1 MSLLALAMLSL
12 HVGTLLGT
20 SAVRHGGDQPATR
33 RGDLQERTRSLDGTS
48 PGTVGNR
55 SVSGGHGREGPPRRS
70 RQRQAGRGRNRRRQE
85 KLEML
90 SDSRRPSCSTWR
102 TSQICRERTSLDT
115 TRISRAPTTFKLS
128 AGRMWRGQVWITPQS
143 IFILRGNIALN
154 KVGIGAHYN
163 EMGTVTIE
171 VVDEAE
177 GDVDM
182 ELKHNG
188 GGGGGAGGA
197 WRSGTSSRHGVPAV
211 ARASRQPGREGW
223 WRPGAGARR
232 AEGAALNPVQRE
244 AASAEESNFLTHSLD
259 GLEAFSPLNRGEPPQ
274 TRNDG
279 EREGQWGP
287 WSSCSVTCGSG
298 SQKRTRSC
306 GYSCTATEAR
316 TCDLPSCAGME
327 DIFKPATSNVELL
340 AQDNRN
346 STDILGSD
354 VDNCERW
361 VTCRAEF
368 LVTYLQKVS
377 TELPNCPCA
386 YPTEV
391 AYGTTEVLDAQL
403 GRDFRWKDASGPK
416 EKLEV
421 YKPTA
426 RYCIRSLL
434 SLESATLAAQHC
446 CYDEGMRLLTRGKG
460 AGTPNLISTEFSSEL
475 HYKVDILPW
484 LICKGDWS
492 RYHQARPP
500 NNGLHC
506 TENPTEE
513 VFNAQ
518 LKDAKEF

>member
-1 MSLLALAMLSL
+1 MGGKPATDVMSLLALAMLSL

-48 PGTVGNR
+48 PGAVGNR
-55 SVSGGHGREGPPRRS
+55 SVSGGHGREGPLRRS

-90 SDSRRPSCSTWR
+90 SDSPETFVLNLEN
-102 TSQICRERTSLDT
+102 IPDL
-115 TRISRAPTTFKLS
+115 SRADL
-128 AGRMWRGQVWITPQS
+128 AGHNP
-143 IFILRGNIALN
+143 NIQ
-154 KVGIGAHYN
+154 
-163 EMGTVTIE
+163 VTIE

-182 ELKHNG
+182 ELKHN

-244 AASAEESNFLTHSLD
+244 AASAEESNFLNPLFGWFR
-259 GLEAFSPLNRGEPPQ
+259 GLFTTKPWGA
-274 TRNDG
+274 TADTKYDDG